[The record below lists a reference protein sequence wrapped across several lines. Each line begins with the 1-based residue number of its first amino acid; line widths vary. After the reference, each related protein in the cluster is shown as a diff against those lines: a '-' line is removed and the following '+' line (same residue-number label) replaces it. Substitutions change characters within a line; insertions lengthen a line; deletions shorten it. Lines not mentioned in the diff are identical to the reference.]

1 MAEEKWDLNSK
12 IYDWFDSVLSDDN
25 ILKRDFLTDLSHSAT
40 FADVIIG
47 VAEDCNRLTDYLCG
61 SESLFASETGKTPLL
76 KKIAELTGV
85 SLDSA
90 YCLSPGYI
98 DLTDEGVRRM
108 VAAAKAAK
116 NTVTEVMVVP
126 AWVSFPDEP
135 GTAQYRL
142 FCEQDTEP
150 LDIAEQIF
158 FSGYTAEELRGM
170 VGKTVNGDFTIV
182 AVEEPEKMKATY
194 VRPVQKA
201 SNPADMAA
209 AAKKAA
215 ATKLSGDGSGGGKH
229 I

>member
-1 MAEEKWDLNSK
+1 
-12 IYDWFDSVLSDDN
+12 
-25 ILKRDFLTDLSHSAT
+25 
-40 FADVIIG
+40 
-47 VAEDCNRLTDYLCG
+47 
-61 SESLFASETGKTPLL
+61 
-76 KKIAELTGV
+76 
-85 SLDSA
+85 
-90 YCLSPGYI
+90 
-98 DLTDEGVRRM
+98 M

-116 NTVTEVMVVP
+116 NTATEVMVVP

-150 LDIAEQIF
+150 LDIDEQIF

>member
-142 FCEQDTEP
+142 FCE
-150 LDIAEQIF
+150 
-158 FSGYTAEELRGM
+158 
-170 VGKTVNGDFTIV
+170 
-182 AVEEPEKMKATY
+182 
-194 VRPVQKA
+194 
-201 SNPADMAA
+201 
-209 AAKKAA
+209 
-215 ATKLSGDGSGGGKH
+215 
-229 I
+229 